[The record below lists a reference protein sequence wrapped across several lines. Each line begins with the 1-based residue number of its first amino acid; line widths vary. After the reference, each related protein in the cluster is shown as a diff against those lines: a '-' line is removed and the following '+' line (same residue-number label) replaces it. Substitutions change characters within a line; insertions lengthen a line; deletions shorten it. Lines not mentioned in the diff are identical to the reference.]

1 MNGLIESVTC
11 WARTHHAQRS
21 GEFPLRPGGTE
32 ASVAMGDPRSEA
44 QVALDVSLLAELD
57 EQAGSFFVTVAY
69 VHKARRLRGLQRECR

>member
-1 MNGLIESVTC
+1 
-11 WARTHHAQRS
+11 
-21 GEFPLRPGGTE
+21 
-32 ASVAMGDPRSEA
+32 MGDPRSEA